1 MRRITIIATC
11 ALFSTEVW
19 AQVDFNSVSVRTRG
33 GQIHSY
39 AISQVDSITF
49 DTVQS
54 VQTNKW
60 YHMLENPGIADYL
73 RDFVYD
79 ASDYSYHK
87 LFDYRGEPYL
97 DARQDWPYG
106 VTLGDTT
113 YYNLIPGETYT
124 LYSYNDGALTP
135 VTIHT
140 LGQLRMIRAE
150 GVDNVRDLGGWPTEN
165 GKRIKYGLLYRGVE
179 MNTASNTLSSKAN
192 SVHQL
197 TSEDK
202 RIFRQD
208 LGIKA
213 ELDLRN
219 EDEIP
224 LKGISALG
232 EDIVYANYNIS
243 FGEISSDSNRSR
255 LLSCFRFIS
264 EQIEDNHPV
273 YIHCK
278 WGADRT
284 GLICMLLEGLLGV
297 SQSNIDKDYELTSFT
312 GNTRYRFD
320 VAYQL
325 VLKDILALEGRSL
338 QEKFR
343 NCWKLFGA
351 TDAELDKFIEMM
363 IE

>member
-1 MRRITIIATC
+1 MRSIILIATC
-11 ALFSTEVW
+11 ALISTEVW
-19 AQVDFNSVSVRTRG
+19 AQVDFNSVSVRTRD

-79 ASDYSYHK
+79 SSDYTYHK
-87 LFDYRGEPYL
+87 LFDYRGAPYL

-113 YYNLIPGETYT
+113 YYNLIPGRTYT
-124 LYSYNDGALTP
+124 LFSCNDGVLTP

-150 GVDNVRDLGGWPTEN
+150 GVDNVRDLGGWPTAD

-179 MNTASNTLSSKAN
+179 MNTVSRPSNALSDHK
-192 SVHQL
+192 L

-208 LGIKA
+208 LGIQA
-213 ELDLRN
+213 ELDLRSELEN
-219 EDEIP
+219 PTPD
-224 LKGISALG
+224 LSALG
-232 EDIVYANYNIS
+232 EDIIYANYTILY
-243 FGEISSDSNRSR
+243 GEISTSFNRSR
-255 LLSCFRFIS
+255 LLSCFRFLS
-264 EQIEDNHPV
+264 EQIKANHPV
-273 YIHCK
+273 YIHCR

-284 GLICMLLEGLLGV
+284 GLLCMLIEGLLGV
-297 SQSNIDKDYELTSFT
+297 SQSDIDKDYELTSFT
-312 GNTRYRFD
+312 GNTRYRYD
-320 VAYQL
+320 IEYWL
-325 VLKDILALEGRSL
+325 VLQRILLYEGNTL

-343 NCWKLFGA
+343 NCWKQFGA
-351 TDAELDKFIEMM
+351 TDAELDEFIEMM
-363 IE
+363 TE